1 MRTKTNPKTGNPKAI
16 TTAIKAGRFSERYL
30 IYSRKSTDEAD
41 SQKNSIEYQKR
52 ENLRYAKTAGL
63 PIAPV
68 SIEGLCSDGVIS
80 ERHSGFK
87 ERGDLSFSKDGLVQ
101 YRIERPKF
109 QQMVQFLNDG
119 CFQGVVCLCWDRMS
133 RNRGDD
139 TVIRKLMRQGV
150 DVRFVY
156 ASYDKSSA
164 GELHMDI
171 DGMFAQHHSR
181 VTSEKVTLSTRA
193 NRQKGKCTYR
203 APIGYLNPGNMN
215 HKPFDPERAP
225 IIQEMFKRYAA
236 GIWSLSDLARFAN
249 EQGMTTVPMRRRRN
263 REEML
268 SDEPLELAKVG
279 RPITENHVSRILGN
293 PFYVG
298 KVLGEDGQYI
308 DSTSHEPLVSPTI
321 FAEVQRALKRKT
333 VSAHYSEKADLPFRG
348 FVRCA
353 KCRRAYTPYLKKG
366 HVYFG
371 ARCAYGCD
379 NRLKSCNFERL
390 TSLIRSLLHGLRF
403 TPQELAELQA
413 RIETDKSI
421 LEAKHREAL
430 TCEAR
435 ATARIR
441 EDLAYLGENRL
452 TLLKSGVYTPD
463 SLVAEEKALG
473 AKLGAESAEHLITA
487 DEYEKAIQ
495 EVFSVSELLESLISS
510 YGKANQ
516 RKKEQIS
523 RIVIVE
529 LLLAENTLEFKA
541 QKSFECFLHREYALG
556 DPIAWISELESKCG
570 RSWRTDSFFW

>member
-1 MRTKTNPKTGNPKAI
+1 MTKPKPATRTAAKTQI
-16 TTAIKAGRFSERYL
+16 EAGAFSGRYL
-30 IYSRKSTDEAD
+30 IYNRKSTDEAD

-52 ENLRYAKTAGL
+52 ENARYAKAQGL
-63 PIAPV
+63 PVASV
-68 SIEGLCSDGVIS
+68 SLDGFCAGGVIS

-87 ERGDLSFSKDGLVQ
+87 ERNDLSFSKDGLVQ

-109 QQMVQFLNDG
+109 QQMVQLLNDG
-119 CFQGVVCLCWDRMS
+119 RFKGVICLCWDRMS

-139 TVIRKLMRQGV
+139 TVIRKLMRNGV

-156 ASYDKSSA
+156 ANYDKSSA

-203 APIGYLNPGNMN
+203 APIGYLNPGNMD

-236 GIWSLSDLARFAN
+236 GTWSLSDLARFAN
-249 EQGMTTVPMRRRRN
+249 EQGMTTVPMRRRRT

-268 SDEPLELAKVG
+268 QDDPVELPKVG

-308 DSTSHEPLVSPTI
+308 VSSSHEPLVGAAV

-333 VSAHYSEKADLPFRG
+333 VSAHYAEHADLPFRG

-353 KCRRAYTPYLKKG
+353 KCGRAYSPYLKKG

-379 NRLKSCNFERL
+379 NGLRSCNFDRL
-390 TSLIRSLLHGLRF
+390 TSVVQSLLHGLRF
-403 TPQELAELQA
+403 THQELSELER

-421 LEAKHREAL
+421 LKARQQEAL
-430 TCEAR
+430 ACHTR

-441 EDLAYLGENRL
+441 EDLAYLRENRL
-452 TLLKSGVYTPD
+452 MLLKSGVYTPD
-463 SLVAEEKALG
+463 AFVAEEMALE
-473 AKLGAESAEHLITA
+473 AKLGENNTEHLIA
-487 DEYEKAIQ
+487 AEEYEQAIR
-495 EVFSVSELLESLISS
+495 EVFNVSELLESLISG
-510 YGKANQ
+510 YEMADP

-529 LLLAENTLEFKA
+529 LRLAENTLEFKA
-541 QKSFECFLHREYALG
+541 QKRFQCALRREYALG
-556 DPIAWISELESKCG
+556 DPIAWISEL
-570 RSWRTDSFFW
+570 RDQ